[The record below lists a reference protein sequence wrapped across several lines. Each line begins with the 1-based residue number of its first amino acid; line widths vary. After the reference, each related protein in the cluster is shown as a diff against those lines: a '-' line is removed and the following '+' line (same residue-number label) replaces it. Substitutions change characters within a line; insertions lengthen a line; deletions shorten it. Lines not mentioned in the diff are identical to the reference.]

1 MSESVASNGPGGRP
15 AAAAASPRVV
25 SRLNPAN
32 AVTASRFLTLP
43 PFLWAIDH
51 GYFQTAFFAILIC
64 GLLDKVDGLVA
75 KVFDCRSAFGE
86 LFDAITDGIC
96 YGFCLV
102 VMVGYG
108 LAPLVPV
115 CVALGL
121 GTLNSLFR
129 MVYVKR
135 AGRPVNYKSY
145 AMERLVAF
153 VAYLVGFA
161 VSRFEVSYFY
171 WTFLPLMLVVVA
183 YDAKRMLVD
192 PIEPAGAAAAQLN
205 GSAGSAGPGGAGG
218 TVASSGAA

>member
-1 MSESVASNGPGGRP
+1 MSSPASNPP
-15 AAAAASPRVV
+15 ASSSAAPRVV

-32 AVTASRFLTLP
+32 ATTASRFLTLP
-43 PFLWAIDH
+43 PFLWAIDQGH
-51 GYFQTAFFAILIC
+51 YQTAFFCILAC

-75 KVFDCRSAFGE
+75 KIFDCRSAFGE
-86 LFDAITDGIC
+86 LFDAIADGIC

-102 VMVGYG
+102 VMVVYG

-115 CVALGL
+115 AVALGL
-121 GTLNSLFR
+121 GVLNSLFR
-129 MVYVKR
+129 LIYVRR

-161 VSRFEVSYFY
+161 VSQYQVPYFY
-171 WTFLPLMLVVVA
+171 WTFVPLMVVVVA

-192 PIEPAGAAAAQLN
+192 PIEDPPSSSL
-205 GSAGSAGPGGAGG
+205 
-218 TVASSGAA
+218 ASSGGTGVVASTGAA